1 MSITHSINQSTTCHQ
16 IQGNLLL
23 ASLTQVLLGGTGV
36 VGLLLRFIG
45 PVTIAP
51 TIALIGLGFTS
62 AVTDFAEKHW
72 GVAIL

>member
-1 MSITHSINQSTTCHQ
+1 MIELTLSGQ

-23 ASLTQVLLGGTGV
+23 ASVTQVVLGGTGL

-51 TIALIGLGFTS
+51 TIALIGMGFTN
-62 AVTDFAEKHW
+62 AVTDFADKQW
-72 GVAIL
+72 GVAAL